1 MIMMMT
7 PSRINALLSW
17 KRLTMIK
24 KLTGGKRFLGERG
37 IALAMILVLS
47 GIALAIMAGLV
58 YMLTASSQVS
68 GIQKRYRTALEAGE
82 GGIDVM
88 FKLIQ
93 VRGDS
98 TALPA
103 LQAFSLP
110 ASAAGCLTAKLN
122 SSTTAWP
129 AGCNTSISIDPSTP
143 STYDMYFELG
153 TTNTYKVYSK
163 IVTTVE
169 GNSGGD
175 AGLLKTGTVNT
186 GEIPVVSKPY
196 LYELEVE
203 AEAKT
208 NPLERG
214 KYSILYQY

>member
-1 MIMMMT
+1 MV
-7 PSRINALLSW
+7 
-17 KRLTMIK
+17 K
-24 KLTGGKRFLGERG
+24 KVTGGKRFLGERG

-68 GIQKRYRTALEAGE
+68 GIQKRYRTALEAGN

-88 FKLIQ
+88 FKFIQ
-93 VRGDS
+93 VRGDAM
-98 TALPA
+98 ALPA
-103 LQAFSLP
+103 LQAVSLP
-110 ASAAGCLTAKLN
+110 ISAAGCLTAKLDY
-122 SSTTAWP
+122 STTTWP
-129 AGCNTSISIDPSTP
+129 AGCDKSISIDPNNP
-143 STYDMYFELG
+143 NTYDMYFELG

-163 IVTTVE
+163 IVSTVE

-186 GEIPVVSKPY
+186 GEIPVLSKPY
-196 LYELEVE
+196 LYAIEVE
-203 AEAKT
+203 AQSKSNT
-208 NPLERG
+208 QERG

>member
-1 MIMMMT
+1 
-7 PSRINALLSW
+7 
-17 KRLTMIK
+17 
-24 KLTGGKRFLGERG
+24 
-37 IALAMILVLS
+37 
-47 GIALAIMAGLV
+47 
-58 YMLTASSQVS
+58 MLTASSQVS
-68 GIQKRYRTALEAGE
+68 GIQKRYRTALEAGA
-82 GGIDVM
+82 GGIDIM

-93 VRGDS
+93 VRGDA
-98 TALPA
+98 TALPV

-122 SSTTAWP
+122 YSTEAWP
-129 AGCNTSISIDPSTP
+129 AGCSKSLSIDPNTP

-186 GEIPVVSKPY
+186 GEIPVVHKPY
-196 LYELEVE
+196 LYEFEVE
-203 AEAKT
+203 AETKT
-208 NPLERG
+208 NPQERG

>member
-1 MIMMMT
+1 M
-7 PSRINALLSW
+7 
-17 KRLTMIK
+17 KRLKMVRK
-24 KLTGGKRFLGERG
+24 MTGERSFLDERG

-47 GIALAIMAGLV
+47 AIALAIMASLV
-58 YMLTASSQVS
+58 YMLTVSTQVS
-68 GIQKRYRTALEAGE
+68 GSQKRYRTALEAGN

-110 ASAAGCLTAKLN
+110 ASAAGCLTSKLN
-122 SSTTAWP
+122 YSTNTWP
-129 AGCNTSISIDPSTP
+129 GTCDKSISIDSNTS

-163 IVTTVE
+163 IVSTVE
-169 GNSGGD
+169 GNSGGEG
-175 AGLLKTGTVNT
+175 GLLKTGTVNA
-186 GEIPVVSKPY
+186 GEIPVLSKPY
-196 LYELEVE
+196 LYAIEVE
-203 AEAKT
+203 AQSKSNT
-208 NPLERG
+208 GERA
-214 KYSILYQY
+214 KYSILYEY